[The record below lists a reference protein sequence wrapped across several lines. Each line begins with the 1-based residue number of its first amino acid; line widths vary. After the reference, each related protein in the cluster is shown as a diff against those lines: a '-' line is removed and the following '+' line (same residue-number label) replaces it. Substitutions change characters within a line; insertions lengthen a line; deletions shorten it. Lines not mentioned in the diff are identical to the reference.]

1 MNDQALVPAAA
12 VADPPP
18 DGAQGGGVVSIPG
31 NLAPQVANAAGGQE
45 PSLDS
50 LLELIQT
57 VTKNMQTLNKN
68 MYTKNDFSTVVKT
81 AFSTDRKSDLYTK
94 LQPVQDFHNQVQ
106 ETARALTGQPELS
119 ENAGVSPMG
128 GGANALTPG
137 GTPKEPKVWRYRR
150 KFPVK

>member
-31 NLAPQVANAAGGQE
+31 NLAPQVVNAAGGQE

-57 VTKNMQTLNKN
+57 LNK
-68 MYTKNDFSTVVKT
+68 DFDDFRTIIRT

-128 GGANALTPG
+128 GGPMLLLLAEPRGSRRMAVPPKIPG
-137 GTPKEPKVWRYRR
+137 
-150 KFPVK
+150 

>member
-31 NLAPQVANAAGGQE
+31 NLAIYLAIYLAPQVANAAGGQE

-57 VTKNMQTLNKN
+57 LNK
-68 MYTKNDFSTVVKT
+68 DFDDFRTIIRT

-128 GGANALTPG
+128 GGQMLLLLAEPRRSLSMAVP
-137 GTPKEPKVWRYRR
+137 PKMIL
-150 KFPVK
+150 